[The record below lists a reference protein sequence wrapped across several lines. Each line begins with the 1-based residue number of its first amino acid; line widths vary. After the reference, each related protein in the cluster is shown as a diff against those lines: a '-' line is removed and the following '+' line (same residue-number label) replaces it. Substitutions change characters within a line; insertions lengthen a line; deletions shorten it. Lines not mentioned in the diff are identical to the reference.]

1 MEERGDGMTDLIEIL
16 LLLDIIYLISKLFK
30 VAEMITNHITEI
42 ATIQNEGMFEALKR
56 YDSRWKK

>member
-1 MEERGDGMTDLIEIL
+1 MIDLIEIL

-42 ATIQNEGMFEALKR
+42 ATIQNEAMFEALKR

>member
-1 MEERGDGMTDLIEIL
+1 MTDLIEIL

-30 VAEMITNHITEI
+30 FAEMINNHITDHITEI
-42 ATIQNEGMFEALKR
+42 ATIQNKGMFEALKR